1 MIITKKRCVAMLLAG
16 GQGSRLGVLTKY
28 RAKPAI
34 PFGGKYKIIDFP
46 LSNCINSG
54 IDTVGVLTQYQ
65 PLELNTYIGTGSP
78 WDLDS
83 NSGGAFILPPYVKGG
98 EPGEWYSGTANAIY
112 QNLYF
117 VDRYDPEY
125 LLVLSGDHIY
135 KMDYIR
141 MIDYHVSHQA
151 DATVA
156 VLRVPLSETHRFGI
170 LNTDPD
176 LRIVEFDEKPTKPKN
191 DLASTGIYVFNWK
204 KVREYLRADAKDE
217 NSSHDFGKNVLPAML
232 KGGARMFA
240 YPYDGYWKDVG
251 TTESLWEA
259 NMELLEEEPKI
270 VLRDQNWKIYSRS
283 MNKPPHYVGNH
294 ADIKTSL
301 VSEGCAIYG
310 NVDHSVLFPGV
321 VVEEGAYVKDSVVMA
336 DTVIGHDSSVFRSII
351 DENVK
356 IGKHCVVGGSRRIT
370 LVGGNV
376 DVKDGA
382 RVADGEWVEPKATL
396 CLKGGEQHAD

>member
-1 MIITKKRCVAMLLAG
+1 M
-16 GQGSRLGVLTKY
+16 
-28 RAKPAI
+28 
-34 PFGGKYKIIDFP
+34 
-46 LSNCINSG
+46 
-54 IDTVGVLTQYQ
+54 
-65 PLELNTYIGTGSP
+65 P

-83 NSGGAFILPPYVKGG
+83 DRRRSLYCCPPYVKGG